1 VSVKPFIKI
10 CGLTRPDDARLAVA
24 LGATH
29 IGVVRTE
36 SSPRSV
42 SAERA
47 RDIFAAV
54 EGKAETVFVFRD
66 IPLGQTI
73 EDANVSGARSVQLYD
88 ASDDDVRAAASEG
101 FRVYRVYRME
111 QDSSTLPRFE
121 TPPTEAQPALL
132 DVGGG
137 GSGRRFDWGLLG
149 AHAPRAT
156 FIAGGI
162 RPDNVGAL
170 LKHRPYGIDLA
181 SGVESATGKPGWK
194 DENKLRAL
202 FEELS

>member
-1 VSVKPFIKI
+1 MKPLIKI

-29 IGVVRTE
+29 IGAVRSE
-36 SSPRSV
+36 SSSRGV
-42 SAERA
+42 SAAHA
-47 RDIFAAV
+47 RDIFQAA
-54 EGKAETVFVFRD
+54 EGKAETVFVFKD
-66 IPLGQTI
+66 IPLRQVI
-73 EDANVSGARSVQLYD
+73 EDANVSGAKGVQLYD
-88 ASDDDVRAAASEG
+88 ASDEDVRALASEG
-101 FRVYRVYRME
+101 YRVYRVYRME
-111 QDSSTLPRFE
+111 PDSSSLPRFE
-121 TPPTEAQPALL
+121 PPPTEAQPALL

-137 GSGRRFDWGLLG
+137 GSGRRFDWTLLG
-149 AHAPRAT
+149 ERAPRAT

-181 SGVESATGKPGWK
+181 SGVESAAGVPGEK

-202 FEELS
+202 FEEVW